1 MSSDKTVQIW
11 EQLAQEADICK
22 FDQMPEV
29 VIRDLPAPLG
39 YRAQL
44 CMKRIPIYHRAFEVK
59 ARGWIQNAKTKE
71 VQFSTGE
78 DWILEKTASKR
89 LGEALEQ
96 LFQLQAYKEA
106 MATKQKPVSQS
117 TSLF

>member
-1 MSSDKTVQIW
+1 MSSKTISLW

-29 VIRDLPAPLG
+29 TVRDLPAPPG

-59 ARGWIQNAKTKE
+59 ARGWIQNTKTKE
-71 VQFSTGE
+71 VQFTTGE
-78 DWILEKTASKR
+78 DWTLERTASKR

-106 MATKQKPVSQS
+106 MATKQKPVGDSAG
-117 TSLF
+117 LF

>member
-1 MSSDKTVQIW
+1 MSNDKTVQIW

-29 VIRDLPAPLG
+29 TVRDLPAPNG

-44 CMKRIPIYHRAFEVK
+44 CMRRIPIYHRAFEVK
-59 ARGWIQNAKTKE
+59 ARGWIQNTKTKE
-71 VQFSTGE
+71 VQFTTGE
-78 DWILEKTASKR
+78 DWILEKTANKR

-96 LFQLQAYKEA
+96 LFQLQAYREA
-106 MATKQKPVSQS
+106 MESKTKPVGQS